1 MQTIFVNA
9 LLLLQLLCRLGR
21 CQEQQLLLPSIES
34 DPSVQQQQ
42 HSSNIN
48 NNNQQQQQQQH
59 QHPHQQQQL
68 HNSNPSLNSTLL
80 NTLLTSTGQLGAGV
94 GVGPGAAG
102 GGVAGG
108 GGVGGGAMINQL
120 GGLAGLGS
128 STASAPA
135 AGNGMGHGLGIG
147 MGMGH
152 GMGHGMVGHGM
163 PHGVGHNV
171 GHGMGMQGG
180 QGQGGGHSHGH
191 ALAGLANL
199 GIIVNSKGLQGMQG
213 MSSGMPGGVGV
224 GGYGSTMLQTG
235 VAGGVATAGAGGGGG
250 GGLDS
255 PYEHYISEHTVM
267 AVFTSQ
273 GQVGGPCRY
282 MPATR
287 RQNHQ
292 CRKETGLP
300 GTLNEARKLATQ
312 HCEDQ
317 FRYDRWNCSIETRGK
332 RNIFKKLYKETAF
345 VHALTAAAMTHS
357 IARACA
363 EGRMTKCSCGPRK
376 QNRADQDFQWGGCN
390 DNLKHGKRVTR
401 SFLELRGGDGDEVT
415 EILRHDSEVGIEA
428 VSTLMK
434 DKCKCH
440 GVSGSCSMK
449 TCWKKMADFN
459 ATATLLRQKYNQ
471 AIRKAPNQ
479 RTMRQAP
486 ASRMKKPK
494 QRRKQQQQQSKYTTL
509 YYLETSPPFCAVTKD
524 RQCLHPDNCANLCCG
539 RGYVTR
545 VFKQV
550 EKCRCRFNNGR
561 CCQLVCDFCQH
572 YEDKYFCK

>member
-1 MQTIFVNA
+1 MQTTFINA

-21 CQEQQLLLPSIES
+21 CQEQQLLLSSIES
-34 DPSVQQQQ
+34 NPNVQQQQ
-42 HSSNIN
+42 HISNI

-59 QHPHQQQQL
+59 
-68 HNSNPSLNSTLL
+68 NSNAGLNSTLF
-80 NTLLTSTGQLGAGV
+80 NTLLSTSGQLGAGGIG
-94 GVGPGAAG
+94 GVGGA
-102 GGVAGG
+102 VMPMP
-108 GGVGGGAMINQL
+108 GGGAMINQL
-120 GGLAGLGS
+120 GGLGS

-135 AGNGMGHGLGIG
+135 ANG
-147 MGMGH
+147 MGMGTGH
-152 GMGHGMVGHGM
+152 VMGQSMGHGMVMHGGG
-163 PHGVGHNV
+163 HGVG
-171 GHGMGMQGG
+171 GG
-180 QGQGGGHSHGH
+180 QGQGGGHLHGH
-191 ALAGLANL
+191 QLSGLANF
-199 GIIVNSKGLQGMQG
+199 GINVNKGLGA
-213 MSSGMPGGVGV
+213 
-224 GGYGSTMLQTG
+224 GGYGSTMLNAGAT
-235 VAGGVATAGAGGGGG
+235 GGVAAAGGGGM
-250 GGLDS
+250 DMQS
-255 PYEHYISEHTVM
+255 PYEHFISEHTVM

-300 GTLNEARKLATQ
+300 GTLSEARRLATT

-376 QNRADQDFQWGGCN
+376 QNRVDQDFQWGGCN

-401 SFLELRGGDGDEVT
+401 SFLDLRGGDGDEVT

-494 QRRKQQQQQSKYTTL
+494 QRRKKQQQQSQYTTL
-509 YYLETSPPFCAVTKD
+509 YYLETSPTYCSVTKD

-539 RGYVTR
+539 RGYTTR

-561 CCQLVCDFCQH
+561 CCQLICDLCQH

>member
-1 MQTIFVNA
+1 MQTIFLNA

-34 DPSVQQQQ
+34 NPSIQQQ

-48 NNNQQQQQQQH
+48 NNQQQQQQH
-59 QHPHQQQQL
+59 QQQQP
-68 HNSNPSLNSTLL
+68 HNSNQSLNSTLL
-80 NTLLTSTGQLGAGV
+80 NTLLSSTGGAGVAGV
-94 GVGPGAAG
+94 GVGAGGIGTG
-102 GGVAGG
+102 GGVVGMP
-108 GGVGGGAMINQL
+108 GGGAMINQL

-135 AGNGMGHGLGIG
+135 GMGLG
-147 MGMGH
+147 MQH
-152 GMGHGMVGHGM
+152 GMGHGMAHGMGHGV
-163 PHGVGHNV
+163 PHGGAHGVGHNV
-171 GHGMGMQGG
+171 GHGMGMQG

-199 GIIVNSKGLQGMQG
+199 GIIVNSKGLSGMQG
-213 MSSGMPGGVGV
+213 MSGMSVGV
-224 GGYGSTMLQTG
+224 GGYGGTMLNAG
-235 VAGGVATAGAGGGGG
+235 AAGGVAASGGGGGGG

-255 PYEHYISEHTVM
+255 SYEHYISEHTVM

-273 GQVGGPCRY
+273 GQVGGPCRF

-415 EILRHDSEVGIEA
+415 EILRHDSEVSS
-428 VSTLMK
+428 V
-434 DKCKCH
+434 
-440 GVSGSCSMK
+440 
-449 TCWKKMADFN
+449 
-459 ATATLLRQKYNQ
+459 
-471 AIRKAPNQ
+471 
-479 RTMRQAP
+479 
-486 ASRMKKPK
+486 
-494 QRRKQQQQQSKYTTL
+494 
-509 YYLETSPPFCAVTKD
+509 
-524 RQCLHPDNCANLCCG
+524 
-539 RGYVTR
+539 
-545 VFKQV
+545 
-550 EKCRCRFNNGR
+550 
-561 CCQLVCDFCQH
+561 
-572 YEDKYFCK
+572 

>member
-1 MQTIFVNA
+1 M
-9 LLLLQLLCRLGR
+9 
-21 CQEQQLLLPSIES
+21 LPPLPPP
-34 DPSVQQQQ
+34 PST
-42 HSSNIN
+42 
-48 NNNQQQQQQQH
+48 NNNQ
-59 QHPHQQQQL
+59 L
-68 HNSNPSLNSTLL
+68 S
-80 NTLLTSTGQLGAGV
+80 
-94 GVGPGAAG
+94 
-102 GGVAGG
+102 
-108 GGVGGGAMINQL
+108 
-120 GGLAGLGS
+120 GS
-128 STASAPA
+128 STAASALPTS
-135 AGNGMGHGLGIG
+135 NHNNNNNNMVMNLPHGLGL
-147 MGMGH
+147 
-152 GMGHGMVGHGM
+152 
-163 PHGVGHNV
+163 
-171 GHGMGMQGG
+171 
-180 QGQGGGHSHGH
+180 GGGGGGLSQGHAHGH
-191 ALAGLANL
+191 ALAGLASL
-199 GIIVNSKGLQGMQG
+199 GIIVNKGGLSGMTG
-213 MSSGMPGGVGV
+213 GLAGYGSTLLNGGAALGALGGSAMSSGM
-224 GGYGSTMLQTG
+224 
-235 VAGGVATAGAGGGGG
+235 
-250 GGLDS
+250 DS
-255 PYEHYISEHTVM
+255 SYEHFISEHTVM

-300 GTLNEARKLATQ
+300 GTLSEARRLATT

-317 FRYDRWNCSIETRGK
+317 FRYDRWNCSIHTRNK

-401 SFLELRGGDGDEVT
+401 SFLDLRGGDGDEVT

-459 ATATLLRQKYNQ
+459 ATAMLLRQKYNQ
-471 AIRKAPNQ
+471 AIRRAPNQ
-479 RTMRQAP
+479 RTMRQVP

-494 QRRKQQQQQSKYTTL
+494 QRRKKQQSSQYTTL
-509 YYLETSPPFCAVTKD
+509 YYLETSPTYCSVTKD
-524 RQCLHPDNCANLCCG
+524 RECMHPDNCATLCCG
-539 RGYVTR
+539 RGYVTK
-545 VFKQV
+545 VQKKV
-550 EKCRCRFNNGR
+550 EKCRCRFENGR
-561 CCQLVCDFCQH
+561 CCLLICDYCQSF
-572 YEDKYFCK
+572 ENKFFCK

>member
-1 MQTIFVNA
+1 MPSTAIIFVV
-9 LLLLQLLCRLGR
+9 LILCRLGL
-21 CQEQQLLLPSIES
+21 CQVRSEDQLLMGNGNLDSSPNLG
-34 DPSVQQQQ
+34 Q
-42 HSSNIN
+42 HS
-48 NNNQQQQQQQH
+48 QH
-59 QHPHQQQQL
+59 QHQHHQHQSSGINMN
-68 HNSNPSLNSTLL
+68 HNSTLL
-80 NTLLTSTGQLGAGV
+80 NTLMGGTQGV
-94 GVGPGAAG
+94 GS
-102 GGVAGG
+102 
-108 GGVGGGAMINQL
+108 GGGALINQL

-128 STASAPA
+128 STSSAPSVVTGGGGGGGGVSPWH
-135 AGNGMGHGLGIG
+135 AGGGGMSGG
-147 MGMGH
+147 
-152 GMGHGMVGHGM
+152 
-163 PHGVGHNV
+163 GVGV
-171 GHGMGMQGG
+171 PTHG
-180 QGQGGGHSHGH
+180 GGGHPHGH

-199 GIIVNSKGLQGMQG
+199 GIIVPGTKGLPANLGYGGTMLNAG
-213 MSSGMPGGVGV
+213 LPGGVGGGV
-224 GGYGSTMLQTG
+224 GGMLG
-235 VAGGVATAGAGGGGG
+235 GAGMMGAASSNGMDMQS
-250 GGLDS
+250 L
-255 PYEHYISEHTVM
+255 YNEHFISEHTVM

-300 GTLNEARKLATQ
+300 GTLSEARRLATS

-376 QNRADQDFQWGGCN
+376 QNRVDQDFQWGGCN

-401 SFLELRGGDGDEVT
+401 SFLDLRGGDGDEVS

-428 VSTLMK
+428 VSSLMK

-479 RTMRQAP
+479 RTKRQMP
-486 ASRMKKPK
+486 SSRMKKPK
-494 QRRKQQQQQSKYTTL
+494 QRRKKPATYLYAKQPQQSQYTTL
-509 YYLETSPPFCAVTKD
+509 YYLETSPTYCSVTKD
-524 RQCLHPDNCANLCCG
+524 RQCLHPENCSNLCCG
-539 RGYVTR
+539 RGYTTQ

-561 CCQLVCDFCQH
+561 CCQLICDYCQR

>member
-1 MQTIFVNA
+1 MPSSTGVFVLMILCHLSQCQVRNED
-9 LLLLQLLCRLGR
+9 QLMMVGQNGDL
-21 CQEQQLLLPSIES
+21 
-34 DPSVQQQQ
+34 D
-42 HSSNIN
+42 SSNPPIPHH
-48 NNNQQQQQQQH
+48 QQ
-59 QHPHQQQQL
+59 QHPHQQQQQHHQL
-68 HNSNPSLNSTLL
+68 QQQHQGNHNLNSTLL
-80 NTLLTSTGQLGAGV
+80 NTLMGGNVGQV
-94 GVGPGAAG
+94 NSSP
-102 GGVAGG
+102 GG
-108 GGVGGGAMINQL
+108 GGGLMINQL
-120 GGLAGLGS
+120 GSSSSSTSSAPSVIGGAVSGSGLGVS
-128 STASAPA
+128 PWHSGVGLGVP
-135 AGNGMGHGLGIG
+135 GNGMVGVPTSHNLGS
-147 MGMGH
+147 
-152 GMGHGMVGHGM
+152 
-163 PHGVGHNV
+163 HGV
-171 GHGMGMQGG
+171 
-180 QGQGGGHSHGH
+180 SHGH

-199 GIIVNSKGLQGMQG
+199 GIIVPNSKGLPANLGYGGSM
-213 MSSGMPGGVGV
+213 MPGGMGM
-224 GGYGSTMLQTG
+224 GGMG
-235 VAGGVATAGAGGGGG
+235 VAPSTNNMDMQQ
-250 GGLDS
+250 GL
-255 PYEHYISEHTVM
+255 YNEHFISEHTVM

-300 GTLNEARKLATQ
+300 GTLSEARRLATS
-312 HCEDQ
+312 HCEEQ

-363 EGRMTKCSCGPRK
+363 EGRMTKCSCGPK
-376 QNRADQDFQWGGCN
+376 KHNREAQDFQWGGCN

-401 SFLELRGGDGDEVT
+401 SFLDLRGDSRGDEVS

-428 VSTLMK
+428 VSSLMM

-471 AIRKAPNQ
+471 AIRKAPNL

-486 ASRMKKPK
+486 SSRMKKPK
-494 QRRKQQQQQSKYTTL
+494 QRRKKPQQSQYTTL
-509 YYLETSPPFCAVTKD
+509 YYLETSPSYCMVTQN
-524 RQCLHPDNCANLCCG
+524 RQCLHPDNCGTLCCG
-539 RGYVTR
+539 RGYTTQ

-561 CCQLVCDFCQH
+561 CCQLICDYCQR

>member
-1 MQTIFVNA
+1 MPSTFGVFVLMFLIHLSVGQVRNED
-9 LLLLQLLCRLGR
+9 QLLMVGQNGDL
-21 CQEQQLLLPSIES
+21 
-34 DPSVQQQQ
+34 D
-42 HSSNIN
+42 SSNPLIHH
-48 NNNQQQQQQQH
+48 QQH
-59 QHPHQQQQL
+59 QQHQQHQL
-68 HNSNPSLNSTLL
+68 HQSSHNLNNGNMNSTLL
-80 NTLLTSTGQLGAGV
+80 NTLMGGNGAGQV
-94 GVGPGAAG
+94 VNSSPG
-102 GGVAGG
+102 GGS
-108 GGVGGGAMINQL
+108 MINQL
-120 GGLAGLGS
+120 GG
-128 STASAPA
+128 STSSAPA
-135 AGNGMGHGLGIG
+135 VIGGGVAPVGGPWHSGVGLGGGVPGNGMGLPSSHNHGGNLGS
-147 MGMGH
+147 H
-152 GMGHGMVGHGM
+152 
-163 PHGVGHNV
+163 P
-171 GHGMGMQGG
+171 
-180 QGQGGGHSHGH
+180 HGH

-199 GIIVNSKGLQGMQG
+199 GIIVPGGKGLPGNLGYGGTML
-213 MSSGMPGGVGV
+213 SGGGLVGV
-224 GGYGSTMLQTG
+224 GA
-235 VAGGVATAGAGGGGG
+235 AGMGM
-250 GGLDS
+250 GLPSSASNMDMQQGH
-255 PYEHYISEHTVM
+255 YNEHFISEHTVM

-300 GTLNEARKLATQ
+300 GTLSEARRLATS
-312 HCEDQ
+312 HCEEQ

-363 EGRMTKCSCGPRK
+363 EGRMTKCSCGPK
-376 QNRADQDFQWGGCN
+376 KHNREAQDFQWGGCN

-401 SFLELRGGDGDEVT
+401 SFLDLRGGDGDEVS

-428 VSTLMK
+428 VSSLMM

-459 ATATLLRQKYNQ
+459 ATATLLRKKYNE

-479 RTMRQAP
+479 RSMRQASS
-486 ASRMKKPK
+486 SRMKKPK
-494 QRRKQQQQQSKYTTL
+494 QRRKKPQQSQYTTL
-509 YYLETSPPFCAVTKD
+509 YYLETSPSYCGVTKD
-524 RQCLHPDNCANLCCG
+524 RQCLHPDNCGTLCCG
-539 RGYVTR
+539 RGYTTKE
-545 VFKQV
+545 FKHV

-561 CCQLVCDFCQH
+561 CCQLICDYCQR

>member
-1 MQTIFVNA
+1 MQTTFINA

-21 CQEQQLLLPSIES
+21 CQEQQLLLSSIES
-34 DPSVQQQQ
+34 NPNVQQQQ
-42 HSSNIN
+42 HISNI

-59 QHPHQQQQL
+59 
-68 HNSNPSLNSTLL
+68 NSNAGLNSTLF
-80 NTLLTSTGQLGAGV
+80 NTLLSTSGQLGAGGIG
-94 GVGPGAAG
+94 GVGGA
-102 GGVAGG
+102 VMPMP
-108 GGVGGGAMINQL
+108 GGGAMINQL
-120 GGLAGLGS
+120 GGLGS

-135 AGNGMGHGLGIG
+135 ANG
-147 MGMGH
+147 MGMGTGH
-152 GMGHGMVGHGM
+152 VMGQSMGHGMVMHGGG
-163 PHGVGHNV
+163 HGVG
-171 GHGMGMQGG
+171 GG
-180 QGQGGGHSHGH
+180 QGQGGGHLHGH
-191 ALAGLANL
+191 QLSGLANF
-199 GIIVNSKGLQGMQG
+199 GINVNKGLGA
-213 MSSGMPGGVGV
+213 
-224 GGYGSTMLQTG
+224 GGYGSTMLNAGAT
-235 VAGGVATAGAGGGGG
+235 GGVAAAGGGGM
-250 GGLDS
+250 DMQS
-255 PYEHYISEHTVM
+255 PYEHFISEHTVM

-300 GTLNEARKLATQ
+300 GTLSEARRLATT

-376 QNRADQDFQWGGCN
+376 QNRVDQDFQWGGCN

-401 SFLELRGGDGDEVT
+401 SFLDLRGGDGDEVT

-494 QRRKQQQQQSKYTTL
+494 QRRKKQQQSQYTTL
-509 YYLETSPPFCAVTKD
+509 YYLETSPTYCSVTKD

-539 RGYVTR
+539 RGYTTR

-561 CCQLVCDFCQH
+561 CCQLICDLCQH

>member
-1 MQTIFVNA
+1 MQTIIIKLV
-9 LLLLQLLCRLGR
+9 LLLQLISRLGR
-21 CQEQQLLLPSIES
+21 CQEQQLLLPSI
-34 DPSVQQQQ
+34 D
-42 HSSNIN
+42 SNAN
-48 NNNQQQQQQQH
+48 VQQQQH
-59 QHPHQQQQL
+59 QHQQPHSSNINHQQ
-68 HNSNPSLNSTLL
+68 HSSNNLSLNSTLL
-80 NTLLTSTGQLGAGV
+80 NTLLSSTGQLGGV
-94 GVGPGAAG
+94 
-102 GGVAGG
+102 GVAGG
-108 GGVGGGAMINQL
+108 AGALPLPGGGAAVNQL
-120 GGLAGLGS
+120 GGIAGLGS
-128 STASAPA
+128 STAASAPA
-135 AGNGMGHGLGIG
+135 ANGIGMGHGMG

-152 GMGHGMVGHGM
+152 GIGHHG
-163 PHGVGHNV
+163 P
-171 GHGMGMQGG
+171 
-180 QGQGGGHSHGH
+180 GQGGHPHGH

-199 GIIVNSKGLQGMQG
+199 GIIVGSKGMPGMSGMLGMQG
-213 MSSGMPGGVGV
+213 GM
-224 GGYGSTMLQTG
+224 GGYGGGTMLNAG
-235 VAGGVATAGAGGGGG
+235 AAGGVIGAGAAAAGGGGG
-250 GGLDS
+250 GGGMDMQS
-255 PYEHYISEHTVM
+255 PYEHFISEHTVM

-300 GTLNEARKLATQ
+300 GTLSEARRLATT

-376 QNRADQDFQWGGCN
+376 QNRVDQDFQWGGCN

-401 SFLELRGGDGDEVT
+401 SFLDLRGGDGDEVT

-494 QRRKQQQQQSKYTTL
+494 QRRKKQQQSQYTTL
-509 YYLETSPPFCAVTKD
+509 YYLETSPTYCSVTKD

-539 RGYVTR
+539 RGYTTR

-561 CCQLVCDFCQH
+561 CCQLICDYCQR

>member
-1 MQTIFVNA
+1 MQTTFINA

-34 DPSVQQQQ
+34 NPNVQQQ
-42 HSSNIN
+42 HISNIN
-48 NNNQQQQQQQH
+48 NNNNNQQQH
-59 QHPHQQQQL
+59 QHQQHQYQYQHQHQQHL
-68 HNSNPSLNSTLL
+68 NNNASLNSTLF
-80 NTLLTSTGQLGAGV
+80 NTLLGNTGQLGAGSV
-94 GVGPGAAG
+94 GNVGGSLMPLP
-102 GGVAGG
+102 GG
-108 GGVGGGAMINQL
+108 GGMINPQ
-120 GGLAGLGS
+120 GSLGS

-135 AGNGMGHGLGIG
+135 ANGMAMVHGLGQS
-147 MGMGH
+147 M
-152 GMGHGMVGHGM
+152 
-163 PHGVGHNV
+163 
-171 GHGMGMQGG
+171 
-180 QGQGGGHSHGH
+180 
-191 ALAGLANL
+191 
-199 GIIVNSKGLQGMQG
+199 
-213 MSSGMPGGVGV
+213 GMPGGGQGVTGHGGGGGGGGHLHGHPLSGLAKLGMVGIGNKGLPGMSGMSGG
-224 GGYGSTMLQTG
+224 GGYGSTMLNVGAT
-235 VAGGVATAGAGGGGG
+235 GGVAAAGGAGGGGMD
-250 GGLDS
+250 LQS
-255 PYEHYISEHTVM
+255 PYEHFISEHTVM

-300 GTLNEARKLATQ
+300 GTLSEARRLATT

-376 QNRADQDFQWGGCN
+376 QNRVDQDFQWGGCN

-401 SFLELRGGDGDEVT
+401 SFLDLRGGDGDEVT

-434 DKCKCH
+434 DTCKCH

-486 ASRMKKPK
+486 SSRMKKPK
-494 QRRKQQQQQSKYTTL
+494 QRRKKQQQSQYTTL
-509 YYLETSPPFCAVTKD
+509 YYLETSPTYCSVTKD

-539 RGYVTR
+539 RGYITR

-550 EKCRCRFNNGR
+550 EKCRCRFINGR
-561 CCQLVCDFCQH
+561 CCDLICDLCQH

>member
-1 MQTIFVNA
+1 MPSQVKRIFII
-9 LLLLQLLCRLGR
+9 LIISQLSL
-21 CQEQQLLLPSIES
+21 SWS
-34 DPSVQQQQ
+34 
-42 HSSNIN
+42 HSQVD
-48 NNNQQQQQQQH
+48 QQQQQQQ
-59 QHPHQQQQL
+59 QQL
-68 HNSNPSLNSTLL
+68 QLDLSNPQLMPSHNSSLL
-80 NTLLTSTGQLGAGV
+80 NTLMSSIGQGGGAGLGV
-94 GVGPGAAG
+94 GVAPGVAAG
-102 GGVAGG
+102 GNQMNQLLSSSTAIAPAAAAGIAPAQAPPMSGIGGAGAGGVAA
-108 GGVGGGAMINQL
+108 GGVGGY
-120 GGLAGLGS
+120 GLGVMTGGTPWHS
-128 STASAPA
+128 SGSSIAHHSPS
-135 AGNGMGHGLGIG
+135 GHHP
-147 MGMGH
+147 GH
-152 GMGHGMVGHGM
+152 V
-163 PHGVGHNV
+163 
-171 GHGMGMQGG
+171 
-180 QGQGGGHSHGH
+180 
-191 ALAGLANL
+191 LTGLANL
-199 GIIVNSKGLQGMQG
+199 GIIVPRGKSIPGIGGGLGY
-213 MSSGMPGGVGV
+213 GGTMLNPGV
-224 GGYGSTMLQTG
+224 GG
-235 VAGGVATAGAGGGGG
+235 GAGMGGGEAVNNAMDMQN
-250 GGLDS
+250 L
-255 PYEHYISEHTVM
+255 YNEHFISEHTVM

-273 GQVGGPCRY
+273 GHVGGPCRY

-300 GTLNEARKLATQ
+300 STLSEARRLATL

-317 FRYDRWNCSIETRGK
+317 FRYDRWNCSIEIRGK

-363 EGRMTKCSCGPRK
+363 EGRMTKCGCGPRK

-401 SFLELRGGDGDEVT
+401 SFLDLRGGDGDEVS

-428 VSTLMK
+428 VSAMMK

-486 ASRMKKPK
+486 SSRMKKAK
-494 QRRKQQQQQSKYTTL
+494 QRRKKPQQSQYTTL
-509 YYLETSPPFCAVTKD
+509 YYLETSPTYCSVTKD
-524 RQCLHPDNCANLCCG
+524 RQCLHPDNCSYLCCG
-539 RGYVTR
+539 RGYTTQ

-561 CCQLVCDFCQH
+561 CCHLICDYCQR

>member
-1 MQTIFVNA
+1 MQTTFINA
-9 LLLLQLLCRLGR
+9 LLLLQLLCRLGC

-34 DPSVQQQQ
+34 NPNVQQQ

-48 NNNQQQQQQQH
+48 NQQQQPQH
-59 QHPHQQQQL
+59 I
-68 HNSNPSLNSTLL
+68 SNPSLNSTLF
-80 NTLLTSTGQLGAGV
+80 NTLLSGSGQLGAVGGV
-94 GVGPGAAG
+94 GGASIPLP
-102 GGVAGG
+102 
-108 GGVGGGAMINQL
+108 GGGAMINQL

-135 AGNGMGHGLGIG
+135 ANGMGLGMG
-147 MGMGH
+147 QGMGH
-152 GMGHGMVGHGM
+152 SM
-163 PHGVGHNV
+163 GHNV
-171 GHGMGMQGG
+171 GHGMGGMHGG
-180 QGQGGGHSHGH
+180 GGTHGGTHGGGHSHGH

-199 GIIVNSKGLQGMQG
+199 GILVNSKGLPG
-213 MSSGMPGGVGV
+213 MSGMSG
-224 GGYGSTMLQTG
+224 GGYGSTMLNAG
-235 VAGGVATAGAGGGGG
+235 VSGGVAVAGGAGGGGM
-250 GGLDS
+250 DMQS
-255 PYEHYISEHTVM
+255 PYEHFISEHTVM

-300 GTLNEARKLATQ
+300 GTLSEARRLATS

-376 QNRADQDFQWGGCN
+376 QNRVDQDFQWGGCN

-401 SFLELRGGDGDEVT
+401 SFLDLRGGDGDEVT

-486 ASRMKKPK
+486 SSRMKKPK
-494 QRRKQQQQQSKYTTL
+494 QRRKKQQQSQYTTL
-509 YYLETSPPFCAVTKD
+509 YYLETSPTYCSVTKD

-539 RGYVTR
+539 RGYTTR

-561 CCQLVCDFCQH
+561 CCQLICDICQN
-572 YEDKYFCK
+572 YEDRYFCK